1 MTVLAQGECGMI
13 RYDMPGDAA
22 WLGTYGDW
30 RTARHVYDTG
40 QADLVTLGVTRL
52 GKEYILPVTVNKVT
66 KQAAIIA
73 DLEPD
78 AAQKLCADYKAKK
91 QFCEVKKPT
100 DFVPPVRRLLA
111 LDLGHACHSCDTAP
125 MNWLTNFVRPKLR
138 ALVAR
143 KETPENLWLKCPKC
157 EQMLFMRD
165 WEANQEV
172 CTHCGHH
179 MRIRPLKRLPHLFDE
194 GKYELH
200 PLPKVPADPLKFRDT
215 ERYDARLKEAQAKAE
230 GATDALVVASGLMGS
245 RMTVVAA
252 LDFGFMGGSMGTAVG
267 EGLVMAAELAVAR
280 KAPLIVFSASG
291 GARMQ
296 EGILS
301 LMQLTRTTI
310 AVRKVKEAGL
320 PYIVVLTDPTTG
332 GVSASFAMLGD
343 IHLAEPDAIIGFAG
357 PRVIQDT
364 IRQELPEGFQRSEYL
379 LEHGMVDAV
388 VHRHKLRETLIRM
401 VIAADGS
408 AGRRER
414 CAPPTRGRP

>member
-1 MTVLAQGECGMI
+1 
-13 RYDMPGDAA
+13 
-22 WLGTYGDW
+22 
-30 RTARHVYDTG
+30 
-40 QADLVTLGVTRL
+40 
-52 GKEYILPVTVNKVT
+52 
-66 KQAAIIA
+66 
-73 DLEPD
+73 
-78 AAQKLCADYKAKK
+78 
-91 QFCEVKKPT
+91 
-100 DFVPPVRRLLA
+100 
-111 LDLGHACHSCDTAP
+111 

-143 KETPENLWLKCPKC
+143 KEAPENLWLKCPKC
-157 EQMLFMRD
+157 EQMLFTRD

-179 MRIRPLKRLPHLFDE
+179 MRQRPLKRLPRLFDD

-200 PLPKVPADPLKFRDT
+200 PLPRVTADPLKFRDT
-215 ERYDARLKEAQAKAE
+215 KRYDARLKEAQAKAE
-230 GATDALVVASGLMGS
+230 GTTDALLVASGLMGA
-245 RMTVVAA
+245 RATVIAA

-267 EGLVMAAELAVAR
+267 EGLVMAADLAIAR

-310 AVRKVKEAGL
+310 AVRRVKEAGL

-343 IHLAEPDAIIGFAG
+343 VHLAEPGAIIGFAG
-357 PRVIQDT
+357 QRVIQDT

-388 VHRHKLRETLIRM
+388 VHRHKLRETLIRLVTLLM
-401 VIAADGS
+401 DPLVVE
-408 AGRRER
+408 GRSLAVTVR
-414 CAPPTRGRP
+414 

>member
-1 MTVLAQGECGMI
+1 
-13 RYDMPGDAA
+13 
-22 WLGTYGDW
+22 
-30 RTARHVYDTG
+30 
-40 QADLVTLGVTRL
+40 
-52 GKEYILPVTVNKVT
+52 
-66 KQAAIIA
+66 
-73 DLEPD
+73 
-78 AAQKLCADYKAKK
+78 
-91 QFCEVKKPT
+91 
-100 DFVPPVRRLLA
+100 
-111 LDLGHACHSCDTAP
+111 

-143 KETPENLWLKCPKC
+143 KEAPENLWLKCPKC
-157 EQMLFMRD
+157 EQMLFIRD

-179 MRIRPLKRLPHLFDE
+179 MRIRPMKRLPHLFDD
-194 GKYELH
+194 GKFELH
-200 PLPKVPADPLKFRDT
+200 PLPRVVADPLKFRHT
-215 ERYDARLKEAQAKAE
+215 KRYDAQLKEAQAKSE
-230 GATDALVVASGLMGS
+230 GGTDALVVASGTMGA
-245 RMTVVAA
+245 RAAVVAL

-310 AVRKVKEAGL
+310 AVRMVKEAGL

-343 IHLAEPDAIIGFAG
+343 VHIAEPDAIIGFAG
-357 PRVIQDT
+357 QRVIQDT

-388 VHRHKLRETLIRM
+388 VHRHKLRETLVRL
-401 VIAADGS
+401 IALLMES
-408 AGRRER
+408 S
-414 CAPPTRGRP
+414 APPAPAPAQVPAVAAR

>member
-1 MTVLAQGECGMI
+1 
-13 RYDMPGDAA
+13 
-22 WLGTYGDW
+22 
-30 RTARHVYDTG
+30 
-40 QADLVTLGVTRL
+40 
-52 GKEYILPVTVNKVT
+52 
-66 KQAAIIA
+66 
-73 DLEPD
+73 
-78 AAQKLCADYKAKK
+78 
-91 QFCEVKKPT
+91 
-100 DFVPPVRRLLA
+100 
-111 LDLGHACHSCDTAP
+111 

-143 KETPENLWLKCPKC
+143 KEAPENLWLKCPKC

-179 MRIRPLKRLPHLFDE
+179 MRQRPLKRLPHLFDE

-200 PLPKVPADPLKFRDT
+200 PLPKVAADPLKFRDT
-215 ERYDARLKEAQAKAE
+215 KRYDARLKEAQAKTE
-230 GATDALVVASGLMGS
+230 GTTDALVVASGLMGN
-245 RMTVVAA
+245 RMTVIAA

-267 EGLVMAAELAVAR
+267 EGLVMAADLAIAR

-310 AVRKVKEAGL
+310 AVRRVKEAGL

-343 IHLAEPDAIIGFAG
+343 VHLAEPDAIIGFAG

-364 IRQELPEGFQRSEYL
+364 IRQELPAGFQRSEYL
-379 LEHGMVDAV
+379 LEHGMIDAV
-388 VHRHKLRETLIRM
+388 VHRHKLRETLIRLVTLLM
-401 VIAADGS
+401 DPLVVEGRSLAV
-408 AGRRER
+408 AGR
-414 CAPPTRGRP
+414 